1 MTHPY
6 FSLEHPAR
14 LAHRGSR
21 LLWPENTMTAFSGAV
36 EGLGYRYLETDV
48 RATRDGVLVT
58 FHDETLE
65 RTTNGVGSI
74 ADWLWDDLRHLDAA
88 WSFGAEE
95 GFPFRGTGIGIP
107 RLDEVFATWP
117 EVNVNIDLK
126 ADGIEWQV
134 AEAIIRSRR
143 VQKVLIG
150 SFSDRRIARFRRVT
164 RGTVATSAGTAVS
177 VAAWAASRAG
187 RRLPSRPDAYQLPF
201 AARGARLDRRFVD
214 AAHASGAQVHA
225 WTVNERTDMERLLD
239 MGVDGIVTDRPDLLN
254 EVLAAR
260 TGDG

>member
-21 LLWPENTMTAFSGAV
+21 LLWPENTMTAFGGAV
-36 EGLGYRYLETDV
+36 EGFGYRYLETDV

-58 FHDETLE
+58 FHDETLD
-65 RTTNGVGSI
+65 RITNGVGRV

-88 WSFGAEE
+88 WGFGASDD
-95 GFPFRGTGIGIP
+95 FPLRGTGVRIP

-126 ADGIEWQV
+126 ADGIEWAV
-134 AEAIIRSRR
+134 AEAVIRSRR

-150 SFSDRRIARFRRVT
+150 SFRDRRIARFRRVT
-164 RGTVATSAGTAVS
+164 RGAVATSAGTAVS
-177 VAAWAASRAG
+177 MAAWAASRTG

-201 AARGARLDRRFVD
+201 AMRGARLDKRFVD
-214 AAHASGAQVHA
+214 AAHACGSQVHA

-239 MGVDGIVTDRPDLLN
+239 IGVDGIVTDRPDVLN
-254 EVLAAR
+254 DVMTAR
-260 TGDG
+260 AGDG

>member
-6 FSLEHPAR
+6 FALEHPAR

-21 LLWPENTMTAFSGAV
+21 LLWPENTMTAFAGAV
-36 EGLGYRYLETDV
+36 EELGYRYLETDV

-65 RTTNGVGSI
+65 RTTNGVGKV

-88 WSFGAEE
+88 WSFGAAE
-95 GFPFRGTGIGIP
+95 GFPLRGSGIGIP
-107 RLDEVFATWP
+107 RLDDVFTTWP
-117 EVNVNIDLK
+117 DVNVNVDLK
-126 ADGIEWQV
+126 TDGIEWSV

-143 VQKVLIG
+143 AQKVLIG
-150 SFSDRRIARFRRVT
+150 SFRDRRIARFRRVT
-164 RGTVATSAGTAVS
+164 RGAVATSAGTAVS
-177 VAAWAASRAG
+177 IAAWAASRAG
-187 RRLPSRPDAYQLPF
+187 RPLPSRPDAYQLPF
-201 AARGARLDRRFVD
+201 ASRGARLDRRFVD

-225 WTVNERTDMERLLD
+225 WTVNERADMQRLLD

-254 EVLAAR
+254 EVVATR